1 MQGTAFDQQIKRN
14 IINNLRTLNLYQSH
28 MKDGWRLLA
37 SPMEY
42 KSILGLMPK
51 YRHINRLL
59 YNNRFHNPALGSGL
73 YQLDLQTLQ
82 CLKKI
87 ILVAQK
93 QHVSQIRG
101 WLQSVKSVIT

>member
-1 MQGTAFDQQIKRN
+1 
-14 IINNLRTLNLYQSH
+14 

-51 YRHINRLL
+51 YQHINRLL

-73 YQLDLQTLQ
+73 YQLDL
-82 CLKKI
+82 
-87 ILVAQK
+87 
-93 QHVSQIRG
+93 
-101 WLQSVKSVIT
+101 